1 MKYIYFIL
9 ILLLTSCVEFIE
21 DIKINLDGSGTF
33 KYTINLSSSKTKVKS
48 IISLDSLNGQ
58 KVPKENEVKE
68 KIKNF
73 KETLKEQEGINNVLI
88 TEDYENYLFKVQFD
102 FKNVENL
109 ENGLKKTIEKLYP
122 NKIFNHDWI
131 SYKEKTLVK
140 SIPSFYSETVNEF
153 IGNDIDKLKT
163 GSYTS
168 IVRFESTINTF
179 KNVNSIK
186 SKSNNAL
193 MIKVTPDMILTNENI
208 LNNVITINK

>member
-1 MKYIYFIL
+1 MKYFYFLL

-58 KVPKENEVKE
+58 KVFKENEIKE

-73 KETLKEQEGINNVLI
+73 KETLKEQEGINNILI
-88 TEDYENYLFKVQFD
+88 TEDYENYIFKVQFD

-109 ENGLKKTIEKLYP
+109 ESGLKKTIEKLYP
-122 NKIFNHDWI
+122 NKTSNYDWI

-140 SIPSFYSETVNEF
+140 SLPKFYGETINEF
-153 IGNDIDKLKT
+153 IGGDVDKLKT

-179 KNVNSIK
+179 KNLNSVK
-186 SKSNNAL
+186 SKSNKAL
-193 MIKVTPDMILTNENI
+193 MIKVTPDMILTNESVI
-208 LNNVITINK
+208 NNVITLNK